1 MRLLQSRKARYS
13 ALLVGVLALVAAPVA
28 FATGEGKN
36 FILGKRNPS
45 SGGLTKESQ
54 VIANIAQGQGGIG
67 ANTGGFSTRQS
78 NLSSSGGGAIYGCR
92 ATAGT
97 EACIASNNLANGD
110 AFRFQV
116 SPNANEGG
124 VIRFGTNLASLV
136 NKPPFVT
143 NGTGTVTNLSA
154 DMLDGQDASDFLT
167 NTNAANTYL
176 TKTQAN
182 QDFVTKTQANQDFA
196 ASNIA
201 PYAVVSS
208 TGSITHG
215 NFTTGSATPA
225 ASGANTQFTVTFTRS
240 VNACAATT
248 TPTSNPTTSE
258 MYATASGSTVT
269 VTETGVAPAAAYGF
283 NLTVLC
289 GGN

>member
-1 MRLLQSRKARYS
+1 MRLLQRRSVRYT
-13 ALLVGVLALVAAPVA
+13 ALLVGIFVLVAAPVA

-45 SGGLTKESQ
+45 SGGLTRESQ
-54 VIANIAQGQGGIG
+54 VIANIAQGKGGIG

-92 ATAGT
+92 ATSGT

-110 AFRFQV
+110 AFRFQA
-116 SPNANEGG
+116 SPNAPEAG
-124 VIRFGTNLASLV
+124 VIRFGTDLKSLV

-143 NGTGTVTNLSA
+143 NGTATVTNLSA
-154 DMLDGQDASDFLT
+154 DKLDGIDSSDFLT
-167 NTNAANTYL
+167 TANAASTY
-176 TKTQAN
+176 
-182 QDFVTKTQANQDFA
+182 VTKTQASQDFA

-208 TGSITHG
+208 TGAIAHG
-215 NFTTGSATPA
+215 NFTTGSASPT
-225 ASGANTQFTVTFTRS
+225 ASGPNTEFTVTFTRS
-240 VNACAATT
+240 VSTCAATT
-248 TPTSNPTTSE
+248 TPTSNPTPST
-258 MYATASGSTVT
+258 MYASTSGSTVT
-269 VTETGVAPAAAYGF
+269 VTETDVAPAAAYGF